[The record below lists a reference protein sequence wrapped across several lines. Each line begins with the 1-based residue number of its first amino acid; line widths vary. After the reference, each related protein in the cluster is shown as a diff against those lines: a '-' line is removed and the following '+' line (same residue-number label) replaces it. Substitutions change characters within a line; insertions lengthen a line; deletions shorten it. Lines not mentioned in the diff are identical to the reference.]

1 VEDAQVGSVIRAVRV
16 RRRLLQSDVAE
27 TAGVS
32 RATVSL
38 IERGLFD
45 GVTVRVLRRVAA
57 AVGVSVPLSPRWR
70 GAELAKLLDE
80 RHAAMVRDVAGR
92 TAAYGWEAI
101 PEHTFNWRGER
112 GAIDI
117 LGWHPGRRALLVVEV
132 KTRVP
137 DLQDLFSAFD
147 RKRRLAPTLARNLG
161 WQPIHV
167 GAVLVLPA
175 ETWARALLVEF
186 GGVFDAVLPART
198 VEARRWLAE
207 PVGILRAVW
216 FLRIADTSSAKRKSA
231 GAMRVRRR
239 HGQHKGP
246 PARSDSGSGRV
257 SGRLGAGSR
266 WPVST

>member
-1 VEDAQVGSVIRAVRV
+1 MEDVQVGSVIRAVRV

-57 AVGVSVPLSPRWR
+57 AVGVSMSLAPRWR

-80 RHAAMVRDVAGR
+80 RHAAMVRDVVDR
-92 TAAYGWEAI
+92 IAAHGWEAI

-137 DLQDLFSAFD
+137 DLQDLLSAFD
-147 RKRRLAPTLARNLG
+147 RKCRLAPMLARNLG

-175 ETWARALLVEF
+175 ETWARTLLVEF
-186 GGVFDAVLPART
+186 RGVFDAVLPART
-198 VEARRWLAE
+198 VETRRWLAE
-207 PVGILRAVW
+207 PAGLVRAVW
-216 FLRIADTSSAKRKSA
+216 FLRIANASSAKQKWA

-239 HGQHKGP
+239 HGQRESP
-246 PARSDSGSGRV
+246 IARSDSGSGGLRAC
-257 SGRLGAGSR
+257 SRPAPGRRS
-266 WPVST
+266 